1 MGAGGCGNCGR
12 GCGTVQRE
20 GERERERERERKI
33 ILAIMVQSLCV
44 VVGKLTDRVD
54 QVFCQSAPRPIISQQ
69 QPSSSVP
76 VSGSAGDDIRI
87 TTIREEIVELE
98 ERRKR
103 RDSLIF
109 RGIYVSL
116 LTLMKLLSL

>member
-1 MGAGGCGNCGR
+1 M
-12 GCGTVQRE
+12 
-20 GERERERERERKI
+20 
-33 ILAIMVQSLCV
+33 

-69 QPSSSVP
+69 QPSSVP

-116 LTLMKLLSL
+116 LTLMKLLSP

>member
-1 MGAGGCGNCGR
+1 
-12 GCGTVQRE
+12 
-20 GERERERERERKI
+20 
-33 ILAIMVQSLCV
+33 MVQSLCV

-54 QVFCQSAPRPIISQQ
+54 QVFCQSAPRPIISQQQ

-116 LTLMKLLSL
+116 LTLMKLLSP